1 MKTVIGAGVIVG
13 LGVVFTLLG
22 IFLFLFEYIDYAFA
36 RTYYNDA
43 PTITFK
49 AFKTFYT
56 LNPSRWSLC
65 SDYVYY
71 RGDPVCFKSFI
82 DYLQYQKFHIDED
95 KRITE
100 ANKIRNETDF
110 IKALQEDIDDY
121 KRENLNELKRLIN
134 K

>member
-1 MKTVIGAGVIVG
+1 MKAVIGVGVIVG
-13 LGVVFTLLG
+13 LGVLFALLG
-22 IFLFLFEYIDYAFA
+22 MFLSEHMDYAFA

-49 AFKTFYT
+49 AFKTFYA
-56 LNPSRWSLC
+56 LNPSRWSLY

-71 RGDPVCFKSFI
+71 KKDVVCFKSFI
-82 DYLQYQKFHIDED
+82 DYLQYQKFHVDED

-121 KRENLNELKRLIN
+121 RRENLNELKRLIN

>member
-1 MKTVIGAGVIVG
+1 MKTAIAIGIIVG
-13 LGVVFTLLG
+13 LGFAFALFVM
-22 IFLFLFEYIDYAFA
+22 FLSEHMDYAFA
-36 RTYYNDA
+36 RTYYDDA

-56 LNPSRWSLC
+56 LNPSRWDLR

-71 RGDPVCFKSFI
+71 KGDTVCFKSFI
-82 DYLQYQKFHIDED
+82 DYLQYQKFYADED

-100 ANKIRNETDF
+100 ANKIRNEADF

-121 KRENLNELKRLIN
+121 REENLNELKRLIN

>member
-1 MKTVIGAGVIVG
+1 MKTVIGIGVIVG
-13 LGVVFTLLG
+13 LGVAFTLLG
-22 IFLFLFEYIDYAFA
+22 MFLIKLTDYIFA
-36 RTYYNDA
+36 RTYYDDA
-43 PTITFK
+43 PTITFE
-49 AFKTFYT
+49 AFKTFYA

-121 KRENLNELKRLIN
+121 RRENLNELKRILN

>member
-1 MKTVIGAGVIVG
+1 MKTAIAIGIIVG
-13 LGVVFTLLG
+13 LGF
-22 IFLFLFEYIDYAFA
+22 AFA
-36 RTYYNDA
+36 LFGMFLYEYTDYDFTKKYYDYA

-49 AFKTFYT
+49 AFKTFYA
-56 LNPSRWSLC
+56 LNPSRWNLC

-71 RGDPVCFKSFI
+71 RGDTVCFKSFI
-82 DYLQYQKFHIDED
+82 DYLQYQKFHADED

-100 ANKIRNETDF
+100 ANKIRNEADF

-121 KRENLNELKRLIN
+121 RRENLNELKRLIN